1 MTPTFLFWLAGCGT
15 PRSSPG
21 TDGRSTAPAAPSY
34 SSTCS
39 QTGGQIQGR
48 IQRVRQRAGHTHT
61 HIITVCMDKAHVI
74 CNKDYTA
81 MSEALAPCNTKC

>member
-1 MTPTFLFWLAGCGT
+1 MTPTFLFWSAGSPCVGAGCGT

-39 QTGGQIQGR
+39 QTGCKYKDRYKDSKWNFISNANSGQWEGGQNDCHSLLMEHDPNH
-48 IQRVRQRAGHTHT
+48 QR
-61 HIITVCMDKAHVI
+61 
-74 CNKDYTA
+74 
-81 MSEALAPCNTKC
+81 L